1 METGGRPRCRKDEQT
16 QGLAMSLRA
25 RCSNLVIVGV
35 LGVGLFV
42 NGPLSSADMRAA
54 QDALD
59 RKDYAAALQEFA
71 TMADAGDGLAQSS
84 LGVMHE
90 RGMGTPRDFTKALY
104 WFTKSAEQGHSFG
117 QFNLGSMYFL
127 GQGVAQDRIEGC
139 KWFSLALQ
147 QGNEQALY
155 NLQMCGKYLTETER
169 SEYNRRVIEWQA
181 KRK

>member
-1 METGGRPRCRKDEQT
+1 
-16 QGLAMSLRA
+16 MSLRA
-25 RCSNLVIVGV
+25 RSSNLVLVGV
-35 LGVGLFV
+35 LSVGLFV
-42 NGPLSSADMRAA
+42 NGPLASADMRAA

-127 GQGVAQDRIEGC
+127 GQGVTQDRIEGC

>member
-1 METGGRPRCRKDEQT
+1 
-16 QGLAMSLRA
+16 MSLRA
-25 RCSNLVIVGV
+25 QRSNLVLVGVFIVGLC
-35 LGVGLFV
+35 LG
-42 NGPLSSADMRAA
+42 GPLAWADMRAA

-59 RKDYAAALQEFA
+59 REDYAAALQQFA
-71 TMADAGDGLAQSS
+71 TLAEAGDGLAQSS

-90 RGMGTPRDFTKALY
+90 RGMGTPRDFTKALF

-127 GQGVAQDRIEGC
+127 GQGVAQDRVEGC

-155 NLQMCGKYLTETER
+155 NLQMCGKYLTEAER

>member
-1 METGGRPRCRKDEQT
+1 MSVQAQRSNFVFPGGVCRV
-16 QGLAMSLRA
+16 GIASILAAALSFGSLA
-25 RCSNLVIVGV
+25 W
-35 LGVGLFV
+35 
-42 NGPLSSADMRAA
+42 ADLRAA

-59 RKDYAAALQEFA
+59 RKDYPAAVREFLALAE
-71 TMADAGDGLAQSS
+71 AGDGLAQSS

-90 RGMGTPRDFTKALY
+90 RGMGTPLDYAKALY

-127 GQGVAQDRIEGC
+127 GQGVAQDRVEGC

-155 NLQMCGKYLTETER
+155 NLQICGKYLTEAER
-169 SEYNRRVIEWQA
+169 SEYNRRVIKWQA

>member
-1 METGGRPRCRKDEQT
+1 MIPS
-16 QGLAMSLRA
+16 LSLRPQ
-25 RCSNLVIVGV
+25 RSNPVFAGGISRIASAFILIAALLAGVSLVR
-35 LGVGLFV
+35 
-42 NGPLSSADMRAA
+42 ADMRTA

-59 RKDYAAALQEFA
+59 REDYRTALKEFLA
-71 TMADAGDGLAQSS
+71 MAEAGDGLAQSS

-90 RGMGTPRDFTKALY
+90 RGMGTPRDYGEALY

-127 GQGVAQDRIEGC
+127 GQGVVQDRIEGC

-147 QGNEQALY
+147 QGNAQALY
-155 NLQMCGKYLTETER
+155 NLQMCGKYLTEAER
-169 SEYNRRVIEWQA
+169 SDYNRRVIEWQA

>member
-1 METGGRPRCRKDEQT
+1 
-16 QGLAMSLRA
+16 MSLRA
-25 RCSNLVIVGV
+25 KRSNLVSTTIIAFTLL
-35 LGVGLFV
+35 LGNV
-42 NGPLSSADMRAA
+42 SAQADLRAA

-59 RKDYAAALQEFA
+59 REDYSAAIKEFYSLA
-71 TMADAGDGLAQSS
+71 EAGDGLAQSS

-90 RGMGTPRDFTKALY
+90 RGMGTPRDFAKALY
-104 WFTKSAEQGHSFG
+104 WFTKSAGQGHSFG

-127 GQGVAQDRIEGC
+127 GEGVPQDRIEGC

-155 NLQMCGKYLTETER
+155 NLQMCGKYLNESER
-169 SEYNRRVIEWQA
+169 SEYNRRVIEWLA